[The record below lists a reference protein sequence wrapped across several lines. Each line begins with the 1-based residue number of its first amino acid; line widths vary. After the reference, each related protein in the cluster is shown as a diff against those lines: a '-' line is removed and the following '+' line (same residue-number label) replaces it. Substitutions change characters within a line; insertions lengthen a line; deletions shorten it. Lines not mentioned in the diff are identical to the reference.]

1 MAPGIPSWYGC
12 AVEES
17 TGGQLKALENR
28 MRRVAERQG
37 LTLTKSRRRD
47 PRAIGYGT
55 FTLTDGVVVIGE
67 RLSLTQ
73 VGQLLREDPTPG
85 PSKERTVAY
94 Y

>member
-1 MAPGIPSWYGC
+1 
-12 AVEES
+12 
-17 TGGQLKALENR
+17 

-55 FTLTDGVVVIGE
+55 FTLTDGVTVLGE
-67 RLSLTQ
+67 RLSITQ
-73 VGQLLREDPTPG
+73 VGQLLHEDPSAG
-85 PSKERTVAY
+85 PSKERTIAY

>member
-1 MAPGIPSWYGC
+1 M
-12 AVEES
+12 EEI
-17 TGGQLKALENR
+17 TKDQLKALENR

-55 FTLTDGVVVIGE
+55 FSLSDGVTIIGE
-67 RLSLTQ
+67 RLTLTQ
-73 VGQLLREDPTPG
+73 VGQLLHEDPIPG
-85 PSKERTVAY
+85 PSKERTNVY

>member
-1 MAPGIPSWYGC
+1 MAPSIATWYC
-12 AVEES
+12 CQVEEI

-47 PRAIGYGT
+47 PRAIGFGT
-55 FTLTDGVVVIGE
+55 YTLTGEGIILGE
-67 RLSLTQ
+67 RLSITQ
-73 VGQLLREDPTPG
+73 VAQLLREDPTPG
-85 PSKERTVAY
+85 PSKERNVAY

>member
-1 MAPGIPSWYGC
+1 M
-12 AVEES
+12 EEI
-17 TGGQLKALENR
+17 TEAQQKAIENR

-55 FTLTDGVVVIGE
+55 FTLTDGVTVLGE
-67 RLSLTQ
+67 RLSITQ
-73 VGQLLREDPTPG
+73 VGQLLHEDPSAG
-85 PSKERTVAY
+85 PSKERTIAY

>member
-1 MAPGIPSWYGC
+1 
-12 AVEES
+12 VEEI
-17 TGGQLKALENR
+17 TEGQRKALENR

-55 FTLTDGVVVIGE
+55 YTLTDGVIVIGE
-67 RLSLTQ
+67 RLSITQ
-73 VGQLLREDPTPG
+73 VGQLLHEDPTAG
-85 PSKERTVAY
+85 PSKERHATY

>member
-1 MAPGIPSWYGC
+1 MAPSITTWYC
-12 AVEES
+12 HQVEEI

-28 MRRVAERQG
+28 LRRVAERQG

-55 FTLTDGVVVIGE
+55 FTLTGEGIVLGE
-67 RLSLTQ
+67 RLSITQ
-73 VGQLLREDPTPG
+73 VAQLLREDPTPG
-85 PSKERTVAY
+85 PSRSANVY